1 MERRKSNA
9 SHQKRFGQ
17 YFSGNKVAD
26 LLTALLPGQR
36 HFRQIVDPMAGMGDL
51 LSAADRVSPQS
62 DILGVEIDKPVADKC
77 SSLLLKAKIINAD
90 AFCCRELINPLG
102 WDLVITNP
110 PYVRYQL
117 QDNSH
122 DVMPSKE
129 SIRTNLCKLIKEMT
143 HLSEED
149 KLLLLSLAENYSG
162 LSDMAVPAWI
172 LCASLVKNNGVLAMV
187 VPDTWLSREYAGPI
201 QYMLLKS
208 FDNITIAR
216 DVNACWF
223 ENALVRTCL
232 VVAERKMT
240 VSLAE
245 GLNKEILQIDLT
257 QELIGNYSLIDNLS
271 YNDAAGFDA
280 LIQILRKREAVAGA
294 GYEVNIYKSSLFF
307 PSLVKISQE
316 SKWCD
321 FQDKTAVDESGTLP
335 VEIYKLVKNYYTSR
349 YFDLSSIGVSCG
361 QGLRTGAN
369 EFFYLSIVGE
379 DENSYTVKS
388 KTWCSSLGDFQVEKH
403 NVIKSITNRRNAG
416 GLVVTAAD
424 ATTGLLFITSG
435 IREKDRGVCSPVLL
449 EKSVLLSKNVSK
461 YIDKAEEYTN
471 NKGLHFKELSA
482 VRPNEKK
489 DDIGYTRF
497 WYMLPTLTKR
507 HLPDLCMTR
516 INVGTTECL
525 YIPQSS
531 ECSIVIDAN
540 FSTMWGESQEA
551 IRIAMAL
558 LNSTWSKC
566 ILELTSTV
574 MGGGALKVEAS
585 HIKKLQFPQYSRE
598 QFKKLADCA
607 NHLIENKHMT
617 PQLQDEI
624 DSVVLSPFPNSVKLL
639 ADIKLILQKKLIERG
654 AV

>member
-1 MERRKSNA
+1 MERRKSSS

-26 LLTALLPGQR
+26 LLTALLPSQR
-36 HFRQIVDPMAGMGDL
+36 CFSQVVDPMAGMGDL
-51 LSAADRVSPQS
+51 LLAANRISPQS
-62 DILGVEIDKPVADKC
+62 NFLGVEIDKLVADKC
-77 SSLLLKAKIINAD
+77 SSLLPKAKIINSD
-90 AFCCRELINPLG
+90 AFCCQELINPLG

-117 QDNSH
+117 QDDSH

-129 SIRTNLCKLIKEMT
+129 SIRTNLCKRINET
-143 HLSEED
+143 AHLSEDD
-149 KLLLLSLAENYSG
+149 KLLFLSLAQNYSG

-187 VPDTWLSREYAGPI
+187 VPDTWLSREYASPI
-201 QYMLLKS
+201 QYMLLKC

-232 VVAERKMT
+232 VVAERKRT

-245 GLNKEILQIDLT
+245 GLNKDILQIDLT
-257 QELIGNYSLIDNLS
+257 RELIGNHSLVDNLS
-271 YNDAAGFDA
+271 CDDVTGFDA
-280 LIQILRKREAVAGA
+280 LIQILRKHEAVVGT
-294 GYEVNIYKSSLFF
+294 GYEVNVHKSSFFF

-321 FQDKTAVDESGTLP
+321 IQDKTTVDESRTLP
-335 VEIYKLVKNYYTSR
+335 VEIYKLVKDDYTSR
-349 YFDLSSIGVSCG
+349 YFDLSSIGVFCG

-369 EFFYLSIVGE
+369 EFFYLPIVGE

-388 KTWCSSLGDFQVEKH
+388 KTWCSSLGDFRIEKH
-403 NVIKSITNRRNAG
+403 NIIKSITNRRNTN
-416 GLVVTAAD
+416 GLVVDATAI
-424 ATTGLLFITSG
+424 TTGLLFITNG
-435 IREKDRGVCSPVLL
+435 IRETDRGVSSPILL
-449 EKSVLLSKNVSK
+449 EKSALLSSSVSE
-461 YIDKAEEYTN
+461 YIDKAEAYTN

-489 DDIGYTRF
+489 DGIGYTRF
-497 WYMLPTLTKR
+497 WYMLPALTKR

-516 INVGTTECL
+516 INVGATECL

-540 FSTMWGESQEA
+540 FSTMWGESQEV
-551 IRIAMAL
+551 IKIAMVL

-585 HIKKLQFPQYSRE
+585 HIKKMQFPQYSQE
-598 QFKKLADCA
+598 QFDKLVDCA
-607 NHLIENKHMT
+607 NRLIELKHMT

-624 DSVVLSPFPNSVKLL
+624 DSIVLSPFQNNSKLL

-654 AV
+654 AI